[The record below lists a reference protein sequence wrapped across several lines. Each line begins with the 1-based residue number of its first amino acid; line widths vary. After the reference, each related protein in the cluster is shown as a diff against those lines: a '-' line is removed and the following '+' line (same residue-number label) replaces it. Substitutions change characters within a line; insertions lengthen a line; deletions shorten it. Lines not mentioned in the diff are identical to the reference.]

1 MNPALAQLMIQQL
14 EQSTTAGDPSSAAMK
29 LFLNNAAQASEV
41 QEERTDPSRKIKA
54 LVKRIKR
61 LNREV
66 SGLTDLVAYFANLF
80 GACDICL
87 GEDEGC
93 PVCRGRGAPGFRV
106 PDEEQLVSW
115 AEPALKRL
123 GKHVV
128 DSGDEQVT
136 LYEDEPQEI

>member
-14 EQSTTAGDPSSAAMK
+14 EQSATAEDPSSAAMK
-29 LFLNNAAQASEV
+29 LFLNNAAQASEAR
-41 QEERTDPSRKIKA
+41 EERVDPSRKMQA
-54 LVKRIKR
+54 LLKRIKR

-66 SGLTDLVAYFANLF
+66 SGLTELVAFFANLF
-80 GACDICL
+80 GACVKCL
-87 GEDEGC
+87 GEDERC
-93 PVCRGRGAPGFRV
+93 PVCRGRGGPGFHV
-106 PDEEQLVSW
+106 PDGEQLVSW

-128 DSGDEQVT
+128 DSGDEQVS